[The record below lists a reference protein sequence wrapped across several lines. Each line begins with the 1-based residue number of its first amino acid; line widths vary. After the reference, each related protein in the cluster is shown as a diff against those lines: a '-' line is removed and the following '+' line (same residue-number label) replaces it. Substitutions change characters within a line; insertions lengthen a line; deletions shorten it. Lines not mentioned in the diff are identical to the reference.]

1 MTLKAMQSYRG
12 KLNYYSKLLKTTP
25 CMRLFRMSWGR
36 CKHARGKQLKDDEN
50 TITKEEDKER
60 WARVQ
65 VVFAML
71 KNKVDAAS
79 ILRHSDQNKDLVIIL
94 YAGKWYIQASLVQ
107 ANEGIFII
115 YTSPTRNNTEPNCST
130 L

>member
-1 MTLKAMQSYRG
+1 MYASIPYELG
-12 KLNYYSKLLKTTP
+12 KVL
-25 CMRLFRMSWGR
+25 
-36 CKHARGKQLKDDEN
+36 ARTSQIGWRDDEN

-94 YAGKWYIQASLVQ
+94 YAGKWYI
-107 ANEGIFII
+107 
-115 YTSPTRNNTEPNCST
+115 
-130 L
+130 